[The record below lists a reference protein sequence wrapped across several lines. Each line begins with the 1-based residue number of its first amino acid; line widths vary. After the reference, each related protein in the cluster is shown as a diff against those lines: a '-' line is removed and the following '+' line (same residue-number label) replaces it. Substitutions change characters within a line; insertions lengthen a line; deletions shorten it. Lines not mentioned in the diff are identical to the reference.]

1 MGREDVILLVCGK
14 GRGLFVWLV
23 RLIECTVCMTVGV
36 GVACGLAQIG
46 FAAQVAAATAAA
58 STVGA
63 LQQTGCAIVEHRLGT
78 VFQEVTAAQLRHGA
92 HCLAVAIATAVVVVV
107 ATWQQLLLLL
117 LQLLQQSQA
126 AHAAVAFQG
135 WRRRHWRYDVHIRQ
149 AGRVT
154 LQRRRTGGSD
164 EVGSK

>member
-23 RLIECTVCMTVGV
+23 RLIERAVCVTVGV

-78 VFQEVTAAQLRHGA
+78 VFQEITAAQLRHGA
-92 HCLAVAIATAVVVVV
+92 HCLAVAVIVVV
-107 ATWQQLLLLL
+107 ATWQQLLLL

-126 AHAAVAFQG
+126 AHAAVALQG

-154 LQRRRTGGSD
+154 LQGRRTGGSD

>member
-23 RLIECTVCMTVGV
+23 RLIECAVCVAVGV

-46 FAAQVAAATAAA
+46 FAAQVAAATA

-78 VFQEVTAAQLRHGA
+78 VFQEITAAQLRHGA
-92 HCLAVAIATAVVVVV
+92 HRLAVAIATAVVV

-154 LQRRRTGGSD
+154 LQGRRTGGSD
-164 EVGSK
+164 EVGSE

>member
-23 RLIECTVCMTVGV
+23 RLIERAVCVTVGV

-46 FAAQVAAATAAA
+46 FAAQVAAATA

-78 VFQEVTAAQLRHGA
+78 VFQEITAAQLRHGA
-92 HCLAVAIATAVVVVV
+92 HCLSIAVVVVV

-154 LQRRRTGGSD
+154 LQGRRTEGSD
-164 EVGSK
+164 EVGSE

>member
-23 RLIECTVCMTVGV
+23 RLIERAVCVAVGV

-78 VFQEVTAAQLRHGA
+78 VFQEITAAQLRHGA
-92 HCLAVAIATAVVVVV
+92 HSLAIAVVVV

-154 LQRRRTGGSD
+154 LQGRRTEGSD

>member
-1 MGREDVILLVCGK
+1 MGREDVVLLVCGK

-23 RLIECTVCMTVGV
+23 RLIECAVCVTVGV
-36 GVACGLAQIG
+36 GVACSLAQIG

-78 VFQEVTAAQLRHGA
+78 VFQEITAAQLRHGT
-92 HCLAVAIATAVVVVV
+92 HCLAVAVIVVV

-154 LQRRRTGGSD
+154 LQGRRTGGSD

>member
-23 RLIECTVCMTVGV
+23 RLIECAVCVAVGV

-46 FAAQVAAATAAA
+46 FAAQVAAATAAAAA

-78 VFQEVTAAQLRHGA
+78 VFQEITAAQLRHGA
-92 HCLAVAIATAVVVVV
+92 HCLAIAVVVVV

-135 WRRRHWRYDVHIRQ
+135 WRRRHRRYDVHIRQ

-154 LQRRRTGGSD
+154 LQCRRTGGSD

>member
-23 RLIECTVCMTVGV
+23 RLIECAVCVTVGV

-78 VFQEVTAAQLRHGA
+78 VFQEITAAQLRHGA
-92 HCLAVAIATAVVVVV
+92 HCLAVAVVVV

-154 LQRRRTGGSD
+154 LQ
-164 EVGSK
+164 

>member
-23 RLIECTVCMTVGV
+23 RLIQCAVCVAV

-46 FAAQVAAATAAA
+46 FAAQAAAASA

-63 LQQTGCAIVEHRLGT
+63 LQQTCCAIVEHRLGT
-78 VFQEVTAAQLRHGA
+78 VFQEITAAQLRHGA
-92 HCLAVAIATAVVVVV
+92 HCLPITVAVVVV
-107 ATWQQLLLLL
+107 ATWQQLLL

-126 AHAAVAFQG
+126 AHAAVPFQG

-149 AGRVT
+149 AGRVA
-154 LQRRRTGGSD
+154 LQRRRAGGRD
-164 EVGSK
+164 EVESK